1 MWEVMGEFIVHVLS
15 AGCGVVLTGDRPC
28 QQAAHSDGGDR
39 ERDAGEAAPGA
50 RRLRE

>member
-1 MWEVMGEFIVHVLS
+1 MWEVMGEFIVHILS